1 MLEAPGSQ
9 TELMPANAAIGGHSR
24 FVWPPRPVD
33 PDLLDPFPP
42 ETAPQPTTPPPPAE
56 PDRSAWAFAARD
68 WLRTAEN
75 EWLGVCD
82 VAWRDAVRLTGWQAD
97 AQDAYCP
104 RCGTSTG
111 PFEADADG
119 CPVCRKR
126 RLAWSRSVRMGS
138 YEGVLRDA
146 ILATKYTAWRRVGQE
161 LGADLGAVVAAA
173 LRGADIDPASVIVCP
188 VATSR
193 RRRLARGVDHT
204 LILAR
209 EVARETG
216 GRLFQGLKREHRPP
230 QSGLSGSARQRN
242 VAKSFH
248 VRSSMARVAAGR
260 TVVLVDDVRTTGAT
274 LSAAARA
281 LQRGVRELPA
291 SSPAKI
297 WTAVAAVTSREGGSG
312 A

>member
-1 MLEAPGSQ
+1 MH
-9 TELMPANAAIGGHSR
+9 TDLMPATAAAGSHSR

-33 PDLLDPFPP
+33 PDLLDPPP
-42 ETAPQPTTPPPPAE
+42 LDGTTSDPEGPPPPEASE
-56 PDRSAWAFAARD
+56 DGSRPLAARD
-68 WLRTAEN
+68 WLRVAEN
-75 EWLGVCD
+75 DWLGVCD
-82 VAWRDAVRLTGWQAD
+82 VAWRDAVRLTGWRAD
-97 AQDAYCP
+97 DPAAYCP
-104 RCGTSTG
+104 RCGTSAG

-119 CPVCRKR
+119 CPACRKR
-126 RLAWSRSVRMGS
+126 RLAWSRSVRLGP

-161 LGADLGAVVAAA
+161 LGADLGAAVAAA
-173 LRGADIDPASVIVCP
+173 LREAGIDPASVIVCP

-209 EVARETG
+209 EVARQTG
-216 GRLFQGLKREHRPP
+216 GSLVQGLRREHRPP

-242 VAKSFH
+242 VAKSFRLR
-248 VRSSMARVAAGR
+248 RSTAGLAAGR

-281 LQRGVRELPA
+281 LQRGVRELSA
-291 SSPAKI
+291 SSPARI
-297 WTAVAAVTSREGGSG
+297 WTAVAAVTSLQGGSG
-312 A
+312 S

>member
-1 MLEAPGSQ
+1 M
-9 TELMPANAAIGGHSR
+9 AATAAAGGNGR

-33 PDLLDPFPP
+33 LELLDPPP
-42 ETAPQPTTPPPPAE
+42 VDETTPGPAAPPPPA
-56 PDRSAWAFAARD
+56 PAGRGFRTLAARD
-68 WLRTAEN
+68 WLRHAEN

-82 VAWRDAVRLTGWQAD
+82 VAWRDAVRMTGWRAD
-97 AQDAYCP
+97 APDAYCP
-104 RCGTSTG
+104 RCGTSAG

-119 CPVCRKR
+119 CPACRKR
-126 RLAWSRSVRMGS
+126 RLAWSRSVRMGP

-161 LGADLGAVVAAA
+161 LGADLGAEVAGA
-173 LRGADIDPASVIVCP
+173 LRGALIDPASVLVCP

-209 EVARETG
+209 EVARQTG
-216 GRLFQGLKREHRPP
+216 GRLVQGLRREHRPP

-248 VRSSMARVAAGR
+248 LRPWMARLAAGR

-281 LQRGVRELPA
+281 LQRGVRDLPA
-291 SSPAKI
+291 SEPAII
-297 WTAVAAVTSREGGSG
+297 WTAVAAVTSRQGGSG

>member
-1 MLEAPGSQ
+1 MH
-9 TELMPANAAIGGHSR
+9 TEWMPAAAATGGHTR

-33 PDLLDPFPP
+33 PDSLD
-42 ETAPQPTTPPPPAE
+42 PPPPDETTSDSIA
-56 PDRSAWAFAARD
+56 PPPSATDGGSSRPLAARD
-68 WLRTAEN
+68 WLRRAEN
-75 EWLGVCD
+75 DWLGVCD
-82 VAWRDAVRLTGWQAD
+82 VAWRDAVRLTGWRAD
-97 AQDAYCP
+97 AQEAYCP

-111 PFEADADG
+111 PFESDADG
-119 CPVCRKR
+119 CPACRKR
-126 RLAWSRSVRMGS
+126 RLAWSRSVRLGP

-161 LGADLGAVVAAA
+161 LGCDLGAAVAGA
-173 LRGADIDPASVIVCP
+173 LREARIDPGSVIVCP

-209 EVARETG
+209 EVARQTG
-216 GRLFQGLKREHRPP
+216 GRLVQGLRREHRPP

-248 VRSSMARVAAGR
+248 LRRPMARLAAGR

-291 SSPAKI
+291 SEPATI
-297 WTAVAAVTSREGGSG
+297 WTAVAAVTSRQGGSG